1 MSQEEHSS
9 SAESESSRQETPVE
23 TTEPTVEVL
32 DAGELVYRVS
42 SPAEMH
48 YRDSGDG
55 DSAAI
60 LEGRMMPYGEWTE
73 VRSSVEGH
81 FMERFSPGAL
91 AKTMSEQKSRIRV
104 MFEHGFDRMLGRQA
118 IADIQ
123 DFEDQPDGAYYR
135 AGLLS
140 GLPTLMVEGLRRGL
154 YGSSIRF
161 SPIPGK
167 WDRVRSPRPSEHNPE
182 GLPEHTIREAR
193 IKEFSV
199 VLFPQYEGATAHIR
213 SLTDEIAAR
222 QLLEDPTRLLEIIA
236 TSTTPTDEPQHSD
249 REEPEVQAP
258 DSSRSTQPVHDYL
271 KPEEDD
277 LSWLL

>member
-1 MSQEEHSS
+1 M
-9 SAESESSRQETPVE
+9 ETTDPPVE
-23 TTEPTVEVL
+23 VV
-32 DAGELVYRVS
+32 DAAELVYRVS
-42 SPAEMH
+42 SPAEMR
-48 YRDSGDG
+48 YRDAD
-55 DSAAI
+55 DDETAAI

-81 FMERFSPGAL
+81 FMERFAPGAL
-91 AKTMSEQKSRIRV
+91 AKTMREQKSRIRV

-135 AGLLS
+135 AGLLG

-167 WDRVRSPRPSEHNPE
+167 WDRVRSPRPSEHNPL

-236 TSTTPTDEPQHSD
+236 TNTTNTDEPQHSE
-249 REEPEVQAP
+249 REEREAPAPER
-258 DSSRSTQPVHDYL
+258 SRSTQPQRDYL
-271 KPEEDD
+271 NPKEDD
-277 LSWLL
+277 PKWLL